1 MKRDTAFFMALW
13 AAALLLTADQG
24 GVARSQDAGQKKK
37 EEKKIEQISAE
48 DREVI
53 EHMEMLKNLE
63 LFDNADVELLK
74 NLDVL
79 TANE

>member
-1 MKRDTAFFMALW
+1 VKLDTVFFRAFC
-13 AAALLLTADQG
+13 AAALLLTADLG
-24 GVARSQDAGQKKK
+24 GVARSQDAEQKKK

>member
-1 MKRDTAFFMALW
+1 VKRNTVFFMAFCT
-13 AAALLLTADQG
+13 AALLLTANCDR
-24 GVARSQDAGQKKK
+24 VAWSQDDEQKKK
-37 EEKKIEQISAE
+37 EEKKTEQISQE

-63 LFDNADVELLK
+63 LFDNADLEMLK